1 MTITLTFHGAAGC
14 VTGSSYLLA
23 TPHAKI
29 LIDCGLFQ
37 GSKTLKA
44 LNYNPFPFKA
54 ADIDAVLLTHAHIDH
69 SGQLPKLVRAGFRG
83 PIHATDGTRALC
95 EIMLADCGHIQEME
109 VEHLNR
115 RNQERGKPLVEPI
128 YTAQDAAKTMR
139 FFSPVE
145 YEVWTRVVKG
155 VRARWWDAGHILG
168 SASIEVEV
176 EQEAK
181 PPLRL
186 LFSGDVGSGGRD
198 FLGDPQG
205 PTDGL
210 DYLLTE
216 STYGGTERPVIT
228 PPQRRKALADELN
241 RAHAAGG
248 PLLMPAFAIERTQ
261 ELLADL
267 LDILDAGDAPACQIF
282 LDSPLAIKACEIFLK
297 HGADG
302 EAGQNPFQRMRE
314 AGNLHFLEKPWE
326 SDRLE
331 KLSGWHIIMAGS
343 GMCDA
348 GRIRRHLKRLLW
360 RREVTVLLSG
370 FMAQGTL
377 GRLLADGRKSVRI
390 QGEAF
395 SVRAHIR
402 QLDIYSGHADGP
414 SLKKWA
420 QDRGPVSGQVF
431 LVHGEPDSLNAL
443 KDRLTGLFP
452 PNRLTIPSL
461 DQTFE
466 LTSGGAALN
475 AGETRL
481 AADQPGALDWHNARS
496 DLLGQLD
503 DKLEKAGSDADR
515 AALLEKLKVLVG

>member
-14 VTGSSYLLA
+14 VTGSSYLLT

-302 EAGQNPFQRMRE
+302 EAGQLIDRGDTALGGRIPVNVSGGLLAKGHPIGATGVANIVELVEHLRGE
-314 AGNLHFLEKPWE
+314 AGARQVAGARIGLAHVLGFAAV
-326 SDRLE
+326 SA
-331 KLSGWHIIMAGS
+331 SAVHI
-343 GMCDA
+343 
-348 GRIRRHLKRLLW
+348 
-360 RREVTVLLSG
+360 
-370 FMAQGTL
+370 
-377 GRLLADGRKSVRI
+377 
-390 QGEAF
+390 
-395 SVRAHIR
+395 
-402 QLDIYSGHADGP
+402 
-414 SLKKWA
+414 
-420 QDRGPVSGQVF
+420 
-431 LVHGEPDSLNAL
+431 
-443 KDRLTGLFP
+443 
-452 PNRLTIPSL
+452 
-461 DQTFE
+461 
-466 LTSGGAALN
+466 
-475 AGETRL
+475 
-481 AADQPGALDWHNARS
+481 
-496 DLLGQLD
+496 
-503 DKLEKAGSDADR
+503 LEKA
-515 AALLEKLKVLVG
+515 